1 MKMNG
6 TSTFRIELYKG
17 RHRHLLLVPLG
28 FLLVLALWSGFSHR
42 NLDAYDLAC
51 GYTRLFYQLPLLNCV
66 LMPIML
72 SVIAS
77 RLCDMEIKGGT
88 LKLLYTL
95 EKKSSFY
102 DLKFL
107 HEFLYTM
114 VFILGEGICI
124 PVFGHMFHFTEP
136 LSFSLLLRHVLCLVL
151 AAFPVLC
158 LQHVLSLMVESQI
171 APLFF
176 GLAGSFLGLF
186 SCFFSHNI
194 SRLILWGYFAAFLP
208 YGLDYDRESR
218 ISTFYPVKFPAVTF
232 ILFTVFSLA
241 FYAICRRIFLKKE
254 V

>member
-1 MKMNG
+1 MKKNG
-6 TSTFRIELYKG
+6 SSAFRVELYKG

-28 FLLVLALWSGFSHR
+28 FFLVLALWSGYSHR
-42 NLDAYDLAC
+42 NLDAYDLSC
-51 GYTRLFYQLPLLNCV
+51 GYSRLFYQLPLLNCV

-107 HEFLYTM
+107 HEFLYAM

-124 PVFGHMFHFTEP
+124 PVFGQLFHFTEP
-136 LSFSLLLRHVLCLVL
+136 LSFSLLLRHVLCLAL
-151 AAFPVLC
+151 AAFPALC
-158 LQHVLSLMVESQI
+158 LQHILSLMVESQI
-171 APLFF
+171 APLFV
-176 GLAGSFLGLF
+176 GLSGSFLGLF
-186 SCFFSHNI
+186 SCFFPHNI

-208 YGLDYDRESR
+208 YGLDYDHESR
-218 ISTFYPVKFPAVTF
+218 ISAFYPVEFPAVTF
-232 ILFTVFSLA
+232 LLFTVFSLA
-241 FYAICRRIFLKKE
+241 FYIICRRIFLNKE

>member
-1 MKMNG
+1 MKKNH
-6 TSTFRIELYKG
+6 TSALRVELYKG

-42 NLDAYDLAC
+42 NLDSYDLSC
-51 GYTRLFYQLPLLNCV
+51 GYARLFYQLPLLNCV
-66 LMPIML
+66 LMPMML

-88 LKLLYTL
+88 LKLLCTL

-107 HEFLYTM
+107 HEALYAM

-124 PVFGHMFHFTEP
+124 PVFGQLFHFTEP
-136 LSFSLLLRHVLCLVL
+136 LSLSLLLRHVLCLAL

-158 LQHVLSLMVESQI
+158 LQHVLSLMAENQI
-171 APLFF
+171 APLFL

-186 SCFFSHNI
+186 SCFFSHRI

-208 YGLDYDRESR
+208 YGLDYDSESR
-218 ISTFYPVKFPAVTF
+218 ISTFYPVEFPTVTF
-232 ILFTVFSLA
+232 ILFTLFSLA
-241 FYAICRRIFLKKE
+241 FYVICRRIFLKKE